1 MYYLDLVC
9 YKKGIEM
16 KKNVAIV
23 TIIAQNYGN
32 RLQNFA
38 LQKYLQ
44 NMGVN
49 VSTIPYNKGDF
60 GIKWNAK
67 YIVNEYILRKKNQ
80 AWNRFNKMINWEKNT
95 IGKGNSKL
103 CKKYDYF
110 ISGSDQVWNP
120 LFDFNSEREYLTF
133 AKPNQKISYAASIG
147 ISYIPDDFKSNFET
161 RLKDFAFISV
171 RERDAA
177 KLVKDIAKRDCTVV
191 LDPTMLLSK
200 DEWRIIAKDAK
211 YKISSPYIIKYFLGK
226 RTKEYEAFIEE
237 KAKKLNAII
246 IDVLDESGELN
257 MEIGPTEFLNLFL
270 NSEAVFTDSFHGA
283 VFSILF
289 QKPFVVFQRPYQEGF
304 GKMSSRLDTLLQLTG
319 LEEQRVSTI
328 DDIKKINLN
337 CKYDKANEQIEKE
350 RIIAKQFLMSA
361 LSISE

>member
-1 MYYLDLVC
+1 MYYLDLVY

-16 KKNVAIV
+16 KKKVAIV
-23 TIIAQNYGN
+23 TIITQNYGN

-44 NMGVN
+44 NMGMD
-49 VSTIPYNKGDF
+49 VSTIPYNEGDF
-60 GIKWNAK
+60 GVKWNIK
-67 YIVNEYILRKKNQ
+67 YIINEYILKKKNQ
-80 AWNRFNKMINWEKNT
+80 AWNRFNKMINWEKLI
-95 IGKGNSKL
+95 IGKDDNEL
-103 CKKYDYF
+103 CQKYNYF

-147 ISYIPDDFKSNFET
+147 ISYIPDNFKNNFQV
-161 RLKDFAFISV
+161 RLKDFAWISV

-191 LDPTMLLSK
+191 LDPTMLLTK
-200 DEWRIIAKDAK
+200 EEWKVIARGAK
-211 YKISSPYIIKYFLGK
+211 YNISSPYIIKYFLGK
-226 RTKEYEAFIEE
+226 RTKEYETFIEE
-237 KAKKLNAII
+237 TAQKLNAII
-246 IDVLDESGELN
+246 IDILDESGELN
-257 MEIGPTEFLNLFL
+257 MEIGPTEFLSLLL

-289 QKPFVVFQRPYQEGF
+289 EKPFVVFQRSYQEGF
-304 GKMSSRLDTLLQLTG
+304 GKMSSRLDTLLHLTG
-319 LEEQRVSTI
+319 LEKQRVTNI
-328 DDIKKINLN
+328 DDIEMVNLN
-337 CKYDKANEQIEKE
+337 CKFDNVNEQIKKE
-350 RIIAKQFLMSA
+350 RIVAKQFLMSA